1 MERDQSRLTQG
12 RIFFLAM
19 LLVLGIGLHAGVDAQ
34 SNTDGNISGTV
45 RDPQGAIVPKAEV
58 LILEERTGF
67 SRTVTANST
76 RAVPDLIHS

>member
-45 RDPQGAIVPKAEV
+45 RDPQGAIVPKA
-58 LILEERTGF
+58 R
-67 SRTVTANST
+67 
-76 RAVPDLIHS
+76 